1 MGRYGREYTY
11 LSAPA
16 LQQHVVYALCAR
28 QRGLDNRS
36 AFHVHGVGAQG
47 AGKQAVEFLQC
58 LVSLAECSIQ
68 RRSPRISISE
78 DIARQAVP
86 VLYGFFHKF
95 LAAVLLCIQQV
106 ERIEHQQVRVVAVRA
121 AERYILAYHHAVF
134 VLRVVGQVFC
144 NLFPAG
150 YQLVIDR

>member
-1 MGRYGREYTY
+1 M
-11 LSAPA
+11 
-16 LQQHVVYALCAR
+16 
-28 QRGLDNRS
+28 
-36 AFHVHGVGAQG
+36 
-47 AGKQAVEFLQC
+47 
-58 LVSLAECSIQ
+58 Q

-86 VLYGFFHKF
+86 VLYGFFHNF

-106 ERIEHQQVRVVAVRA
+106 ERIEHQQMRVVAVRA